1 VERHKMLLWSSRRA
15 AYLTL
20 FVVAFSLTE
29 LGRYVYR
36 PFVYERGLSDFGLA
50 DKMGNHLG
58 AVTLVFFILFVM
70 HATRVESYIVL
81 GVVTFGY
88 VGYELAQRWLPGST
102 SDPKDI
108 VASLI
113 GGVIALVLL
122 RLVDAAVQRRSAFN

>member
-1 VERHKMLLWSSRRA
+1 MERHKMLVWSSRRL
-15 AYLTL
+15 AYLML
-20 FVVAFSLTE
+20 FVVAFCLTE

-50 DKMGNHLG
+50 DTMGNHLG

-88 VGYELAQRWLPGST
+88 VGYELAQRLLPGST

-113 GGVIALVLL
+113 GGVIALLLL
-122 RLVDAAVQRRSAFN
+122 RLVDAGVRRRSASS